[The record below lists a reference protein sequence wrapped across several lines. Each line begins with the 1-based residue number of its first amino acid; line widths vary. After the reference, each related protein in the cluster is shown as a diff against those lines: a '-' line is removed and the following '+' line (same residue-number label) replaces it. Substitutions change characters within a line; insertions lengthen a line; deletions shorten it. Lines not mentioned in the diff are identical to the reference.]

1 VDEYQDL
8 LRVSVASAGNDHRL
22 GANEAPPAIV
32 SIFVGEELNGI
43 LDALE
48 AGSDY
53 HGKERIQMEIGATVL
68 PHFPKDTT
76 DRNRTSP
83 FAFTGNKFEY
93 RMLGSAFSISGPN
106 FILNT
111 AVADVLC
118 QFADQLENSS
128 SFIQDLGALIK
139 KTIKEHKRIIFN
151 GNGYDD
157 AWVKEAERRGLSNL
171 KTTPEA
177 MPCYLSKKNVD
188 ALTRHQ
194 VLTEQEIHSRYE
206 IFLENYCKTINI
218 EALAMI
224 DIVNQEIIPSVFSYQ
239 NDLAKLI
246 SRKKSLGKDDFP
258 SQVEEVLLK
267 KLSHLSLI
275 LVQRLEALSEQTIAV
290 RSIEDSLELAKA
302 YRDKVFAAMS
312 ELRVAVDELEMI
324 VSKKHWT
331 LPTYAEILYSVN

>member
-1 VDEYQDL
+1 
-8 LRVSVASAGNDHRL
+8 
-22 GANEAPPAIV
+22 
-32 SIFVGEELNGI
+32 
-43 LDALE
+43 
-48 AGSDY
+48 
-53 HGKERIQMEIGATVL
+53 VL

-118 QFADQLENSS
+118 QFADQLENSKN
-128 SFIQDLGALIK
+128 FMQDLGALIK

-151 GNGYDD
+151 GNNYDES
-157 AWVKEAERRGLSNL
+157 WVEDAERRGLSNL

-177 MPCYLSKKNVD
+177 MPCYISKKNV
-188 ALTRHQ
+188 AVLTKHQ

-224 DIVNQEIIPSVFSYQ
+224 DLVNQEIIPAVFGYQ
-239 NDLAKLI
+239 NELVKLI
-246 SRKKSLGKDDFP
+246 SRKKSLGKDEFP
-258 SQVEEVLLK
+258 AQAEEALLR
-267 KLSHLSLI
+267 KLSDLSGV
-275 LVQRLEALSEQTIAV
+275 LVQRLEALSQQTIAV
-290 RSIEDSLELAKA
+290 RDIEDTLELAKA
-302 YRDKVFAAMS
+302 YRDRVFTAMS
-312 ELRVAVDELEMI
+312 ELRVVVDELEMI
-324 VSKKHWT
+324 VSKKYWS
-331 LPTYAEILYSVN
+331 LPTYAEILYSVI